1 MADTEAFDG
10 TTFLGLARGAKRD
23 PYRLSLFGQH
33 LQPGETSRALLA
45 VSGGTLIITD
55 RRILLMRAHLDDHG
69 AWNVKQFQG
78 YSVDRSIDIGSVRD
92 LGHSVQ
98 AIAERSGNRRI
109 EDWLL
114 VTTTEGREDI
124 LVPEDPTR
132 PSPRRTSRSC
142 ARRSRAISRS
152 SPRYH
157 RCAEGVPAPARTPGS
172 RSRPVEGLS
181 ALSRASP
188 S

>member
-78 YSVDRSIDIGSVRD
+78 YSVDRSVDTGSVQALD
-92 LGHSVQ
+92 HSVQ
-98 AIAERSGNRRI
+98 AIEDRSGNRRI

-114 VTTTEGREDI
+114 ITTAGGREDI
-124 LVPEDPTR
+124 LVSRGPEATLSEEDFTVL
-132 PSPRRTSRSC
+132 
-142 ARRSRAISRS
+142 RAAILRDQ
-152 SPRYH
+152 PK
-157 RCAEGVPAPARTPGS
+157 
-172 RSRPVEGLS
+172 
-181 ALSRASP
+181 
-188 S
+188 